1 MLRKSSLIFLNKEEY
16 VNARL
21 PLLLLRLKIIQR
33 NQFRLKYQNK
43 LMAEFLDW
51 VDPQNSFNS
60 RL

>member
-43 LMAEFLDW
+43 LMVEFLDW